1 MTLLERCDEVSHPA
15 LSVCAQLVDENVHTE
30 RARTTIHALLLYLS
44 LKPDHAML
52 RRKYGTVRVSKRFPT
67 GPACPLATILS
78 YALSTISCEP
88 SVSKFDICNAPNPLT
103 EGSRFNFLSNH
114 FRQCGSRRP
123 AARAAAVRAARGR
136 RGMEVSRVIAR
147 IGYCCCCSL
156 SGVYSNQRGA
166 GKPAPIGRKAD
177 RDVNVLVGLS
187 I

>member
-52 RRKYGTVRVSKRFPT
+52 RCKYGTVRVSKRFPT
-67 GPACPLATILS
+67 GPACPLVTILS

-103 EGSRFNFLSNH
+103 EGSRLTVDCQKQDVSVRRNLSSSSERGVSKLNI
-114 FRQCGSRRP
+114 CSICKIP
-123 AARAAAVRAARGR
+123 A
-136 RGMEVSRVIAR
+136 
-147 IGYCCCCSL
+147 
-156 SGVYSNQRGA
+156 GA
-166 GKPAPIGRKAD
+166 GALNRRLAT
-177 RDVNVLVGLS
+177 
-187 I
+187 